1 VMEQGDQETAGETAG
16 ESARESA
23 KRWSDILRPWGRAD
37 ARRSMVQLLTSGPP
51 FFLCWYASYRA
62 LSVSYW
68 LSLALAVPTAVFLTR
83 LFMIQHDCGHGSFF
97 KSQNTAN
104 RVGFWIGVLTL
115 TPYRYWR
122 RTHAYHHAHS
132 GDLGFRG
139 FGDIDLITVR
149 EYYEMPFLG
158 RLRYRAYRHPAVF
171 LGLGGVF
178 VFVLKHRFPWD
189 IPRRWRREWRS
200 VWKTNAA
207 LAGIALFMWL
217 TIGLKTFAV
226 VHLPVLLLTVTPG
239 VWLFY
244 VQHQFEDTYWREHE
258 NWGYVDA
265 NLRGSSHL
273 VLPKVL
279 QWVTASIGIHHVHH
293 LNAKI
298 PNYRLQECLDSNP
311 ELQGV
316 TKLTPWEAIKTLN
329 LSLWHEDSKR
339 LVSFTEA
346 KGLAAP

>member
-1 VMEQGDQETAGETAG
+1 MMEQEDREAAG
-16 ESARESA
+16 ESA
-23 KRWSDILRPWGRAD
+23 KRWSEILRPWGRAD
-37 ARRSMVQLLTSGPP
+37 ARSSMVQLLTSGPP

-139 FGDIDLITVR
+139 LGDIDLITVR
-149 EYYEMPFLG
+149 EYYGMPFLG
-158 RLRYRAYRHPAVF
+158 RLRYRAYRHPAVL
-171 LGLGGVF
+171 LGLGGFF
-178 VFVLKHRFPWD
+178 VFVIKHRFPWD
-189 IPRRWRREWRS
+189 IPRHWRREWRS

-217 TIGLKTFAV
+217 TIGLKTFAL

-244 VQHQFEDTYWREHE
+244 VQHQFEDTYWREHD

-311 ELQGV
+311 KLQGV
-316 TKLTPWEAIKTLN
+316 TKLTLWEAIKTLN